1 MSNILK
7 IAGLILLGLIALK
20 IIGIV
25 GIVLGALIGT
35 VATII
40 KIVLYLGVG
49 AFVFYGIKK
58 LVDEK

>member
-1 MSNILK
+1 VTNILK

-25 GIVLGALIGT
+25 LGALIGT
-35 VATII
+35 VATVI

>member
-20 IIGIV
+20 LI

-49 AFVFYGIKK
+49 AFVFFGIKK
-58 LVDEK
+58 LVDDK

>member
-1 MSNILK
+1 MSVTK
-7 IAGLILLGLIALK
+7 VT
-20 IIGIV
+20 IIHSFLFRLNV
-25 GIVLGALIGT
+25 QAIVLGALIGT

>member
-20 IIGIV
+20 LI

-40 KIVLYLGVG
+40 KIVLYLCVG
-49 AFVFYGIKK
+49 AFVFFGIKK
-58 LVDEK
+58 LIDEK

>member
-25 GIVLGALIGT
+25 LGALIGT

-40 KIVLYLGVG
+40 KIVLYLCVG
-49 AFVFYGIKK
+49 TFVFFGIKK

>member
-20 IIGIV
+20 LI

-49 AFVFYGIKK
+49 AFVFFGIKK
-58 LVDEK
+58 LIDEK